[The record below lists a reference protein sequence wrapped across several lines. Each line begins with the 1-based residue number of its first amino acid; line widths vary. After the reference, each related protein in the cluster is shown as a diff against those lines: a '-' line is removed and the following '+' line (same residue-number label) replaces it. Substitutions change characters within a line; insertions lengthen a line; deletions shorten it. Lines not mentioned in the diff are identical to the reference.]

1 MIFSLSFCN
10 FHSYL
15 IYPMFVR
22 KKSSNYLVQ
31 FKKKSTGKQTSVQFL
46 QPGEQMFWSFLLKSG
61 GVKYYKFTVSA
72 CPHNRP
78 LGQAE
83 QKKKGFTVTNTNNND
98 PLHALAIIMTVGT
111 FFTPVVRSGELW
123 PSTYFLYNPL
133 SIKASQLK
141 CQHACTMSI
150 KHARLWTIY
159 GPLSLSSLHSQ
170 FT

>member
-1 MIFSLSFCN
+1 MYN
-10 FHSYL
+10 FYSQVNRCSD
-15 IYPMFVR
+15 P
-22 KKSSNYLVQ
+22 
-31 FKKKSTGKQTSVQFL
+31 
-46 QPGEQMFWSFLLKSG
+46 
-61 GVKYYKFTVSA
+61 FTEKWRCKVITNSQWVHA
-72 CPHNRP
+72 PITDHWDRQN
-78 LGQAE
+78 
-83 QKKKGFTVTNTNNND
+83 KKKGFTVTNTNNND